1 MMTRETFLA
10 AFDTDRWLTG
20 PDVLAHLEAS
30 GFWDPWWRQASQAAK
45 LASVAQVCW
54 RCHDD
59 DGLPFIAAI
68 DRGEGS
74 TRTLMDKPCA
84 ALTSEEAQEVRRYF
98 LAMAWYER
106 WAAAIARPWRYGL
119 KVRASCHR

>member
-45 LASVAQVCW
+45 LVTVQSQVGAS
-54 RCHDD
+54 
-59 DGLPFIAAI
+59 GKS
-68 DRGEGS
+68 RGKGS
-74 TRTLMDKPCA
+74 
-84 ALTSEEAQEVRRYF
+84 
-98 LAMAWYER
+98 
-106 WAAAIARPWRYGL
+106 
-119 KVRASCHR
+119 